1 MHVSR
6 AALPAVCTD
15 GTRTSRNYGRL
26 CTERFGA
33 GRRNIAV
40 SSRPLDHHSQGRD
53 VYAQTKTPRS
63 APCCEGA
70 GEPQAP
76 GSREEHKTA
85 VARTTELSEEV
96 LQRLEAGQR
105 AAIEAVTE
113 FIDTVDRT
121 LPHGEGASKRQTV
134 VDAAMKM
141 ADRLVHTQYDFLRKV
156 VHDAGKS
163 LSRSETDKK

>member
-1 MHVSR
+1 M
-6 AALPAVCTD
+6 P
-15 GTRTSRNYGRL
+15 
-26 CTERFGA
+26 
-33 GRRNIAV
+33 
-40 SSRPLDHHSQGRD
+40 
-53 VYAQTKTPRS
+53 QTKTPRR
-63 APCCEGA
+63 APA
-70 GEPQAP
+70 AKAPASRKRPTAAKEP
-76 GSREEHKTA
+76 KTA

-96 LQRLEAGQR
+96 LQRLEAGER